1 VQQLERVKTRTETN
15 QGPVIPFCDASI
27 PQPVFVPYR
36 LHQRTTCP
44 ARRGNYT
51 PIDFDSSCIAFHN
64 IFVADER
71 ESTTRRYT
79 MRQSMFSFFGFWFV
93 FFVCVPRV
101 SVAAPPT
108 DACSL
113 ISQSQLSAALGVSV
127 GAGKPIA
134 SGKSCQWRQPPAKPG
149 DEVFI
154 VDVTIVD
161 MHAFEIG
168 KAASA
173 AAGPSGPKAT
183 PISGLGDDAYYYV
196 LGQISEI
203 RLKKGNSFLGVRVS
217 GGKKPLAEY
226 EAKEKAVAAAIVPKL

>member
-1 VQQLERVKTRTETN
+1 MGYSR
-15 QGPVIPFCDASI
+15 F
-27 PQPVFVPYR
+27 VF
-36 LHQRTTCP
+36 L
-44 ARRGNYT
+44 G
-51 PIDFDSSCIAFHN
+51 FLIAF
-64 IFVADER
+64 
-71 ESTTRRYT
+71 
-79 MRQSMFSFFGFWFV
+79 FV
-93 FFVCVPRV
+93 FGPQF
-101 SVAAPPT
+101 SVAAPPS
-108 DACSL
+108 DACAL
-113 ISQSQLSAALGVSV
+113 VSQAQLNAALGVSV
-127 GAGKPIA
+127 DSGKAIAG
-134 SGKSCQWRQPPAKPG
+134 GKSCQWRQPPAKPG